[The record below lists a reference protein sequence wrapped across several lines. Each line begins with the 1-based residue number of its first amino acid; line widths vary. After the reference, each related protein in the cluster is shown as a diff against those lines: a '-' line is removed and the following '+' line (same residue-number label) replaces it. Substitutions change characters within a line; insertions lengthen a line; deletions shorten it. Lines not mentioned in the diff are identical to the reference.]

1 MGDSAT
7 SSTAQQARI
16 DALMAE
22 ASSEAVLRRVLQ
34 FIALFLLVALIVV
47 TYRETEFAPG
57 QLFDGIHNMGR
68 VLAGFLHPDWS
79 LMKPG
84 GAGFPEG
91 LVPHYALQTLAIAI
105 LGTALGAVVAIPLS
119 FVAAGNLM
127 RRNALGSAVYFVVR
141 TLMSMIRAIPTIFW
155 GILFVTSVGLGPFP
169 GVLAVMIF
177 SVGLMSKLFSEA
189 IEAIDSGQVEA
200 LTATGANPIQVLVNG
215 VGPQVLPYLVAH
227 LLYSFE
233 VNVHSAT
240 ILGLIGAGGIGFL
253 FSQYIEQFLYRQ
265 EAMVLIVVVLM
276 TMLIDY
282 TSATIRRRII

>member
-1 MGDSAT
+1 MFEDLEG
-7 SSTAQQARI
+7 RI
-16 DALMAE
+16 DKLVDRLLRGKRHKARAADAAERDAIMAAAE
-22 ASSEAVLRRVLQ
+22 LAAAREGYPRMSPTFRRRLASTLR
-34 FIALFLLVALIVV
+34 AGD
-47 TYRETEFAPG
+47 APG
-57 QLFDGIHNMGR
+57 
-68 VLAGFLHPDWS
+68 
-79 LMKPG
+79 
-84 GAGFPEG
+84 
-91 LVPHYALQTLAIAI
+91 LVSRR
-105 LGTALGAVVAIPLS
+105 TALGAVVAIPLS

-127 RRNALGSAVYFVVR
+127 RRNPIGSAVYFLVR

-189 IEAIDSGQVEA
+189 IEAIDWGQVEA

-276 TMLIDY
+276 TMAIDY